1 MFLKEK
7 KEKEIIALLPNKE
20 KLVCGSR
27 EFLIL
32 FYVYLDG
39 LTVLC
44 LCPYVL
50 IEKVKLLLSIF
61 LG

>member
-27 EFLIL
+27 EFLR
-32 FYVYLDG
+32 
-39 LTVLC
+39 LC
-44 LCPYVL
+44 LSWWVDSVMP
-50 IEKVKLLLSIF
+50 LSICVNRKS
-61 LG
+61 